1 MKDHAEDQAYPF
13 SSRWE
18 KTCALFDPTIS
29 IPRHAIESPDGAK
42 RVWFSRDW
50 RNYDNGAAVWTKE
63 YDKLG
68 YDLRSFNTAERD
80 ILQTLKLL
88 PNCYQLVEN
97 YDKTS
102 KLAPLDPKAQ
112 RSGSYIAM
120 TDMGPTAYDWLEWPV
135 RVGVERRR
143 LDNLFALPGNFIR
156 LALAGLRSLS
166 DIHDKNFVH
175 LDYRLPNVCLAPRGR
190 SIPCKDREGD
200 YLKIQLDW
208 HTLKAIDFGFSIARG
223 KTPYTL
229 LPPLEAATP
238 AARAL
243 IDEVEEIGRDKFNS
257 LTPTERNALKASDFS
272 DVQHNH
278 TFWTSHCPGALD
290 HLRAIDWREDC
301 YQFGIQLQKIREDAS
316 LLEFLDQN
324 RYLRNVG
331 EVISAIEKLPEKL
344 VALGQG
350 VTAYPALNST
360 EARQLEQERRD
371 TYRRLIRGLEI
382 AVRDMPADW
391 YSDEVL
397 IFRSDIVEPH
407 ADSAPQ
413 RTAVRQPA
421 RSFPWKKA
429 AAAAAAVAGT
439 ASGNLVAALMAVLMV
454 VLLGALASLLEWW
467 TKTSRTIDPL
477 VEVAQP
483 PQPVSPVSASDP
495 ASACL
500 KNGAWEA
507 ACGFAAYA
515 GGPVFRVL
523 GGNLSFSMGSPAT
536 EKDRDNDEGPQHL
549 VSFQRRF
556 ALAETEVSVANYL
569 ACVQDGGCREP
580 LWREAGSEYHY
591 QTGSNTW
598 YRDKNAHEADSP
610 ITGVSWN
617 DAKAYVA
624 WLSGKTRQ
632 TYTLPTEAQWEYAAR
647 GGQSGRWYFGDNESQ
662 LKDHAWYSD
671 NAGSKLHPVG
681 STRLNTHPWG
691 LKDMAGNAWEWV
703 EDCSHINYV
712 NAPANGYKAWE
723 GANGGDCDLRVFR
736 GGSWFDYER
745 NTRAANRDGYST
757 DVRHSDVSFRPSRM
771 LP

>member
-120 TDMGPTAYDWLEWPV
+120 TDMGPTAYDWLAWPV

-301 YQFGIQLQKIREDAS
+301 YQFGIQLQKIREDAR

-331 EVISAIEKLPEKL
+331 EVISAIEALPEKL

-350 VTAYPALNST
+350 VTAYPALNSS
-360 EARQLEQERRD
+360 EARQLEQERKD
-371 TYRRLIRGLEI
+371 TYRRLTRELEI

-397 IFRSDIVEPH
+397 IFRSDMESH
-407 ADSAPQ
+407 AGTDPPAPWLHKL
-413 RTAVRQPA
+413 
-421 RSFPWKKA
+421 PWKKVVIA
-429 AAAAAAVAGT
+429 AAGSTALFAALPSLQAWTKSMSFPPPVAQADLPAQAPAAPTKPHPTPEELAARRAAEEAAKAAKAAQAKATALAAWRKQAESIEQTAWWQRNAGKPTPAQLAWVRETQRLAKEYGELDTLIDLAALPCTGRAAPLIARSSTECGRHLTAVLQHADFAPDKQQGLLKQIIAILDARVYNHPPAQADTAFATAILPGLTALGGQVAPFAFHSSYIQGCVQQPVQLAAAGKQLET
-439 ASGNLVAALMAVLMV
+439 LLQRWPNIPAAREARR
-454 VLLGALASLLEWW
+454 LEWPE
-467 TKTSRTIDPL
+467 RL
-477 VEVAQP
+477 
-483 PQPVSPVSASDP
+483 
-495 ASACL
+495 
-500 KNGAWEA
+500 
-507 ACGFAAYA
+507 
-515 GGPVFRVL
+515 
-523 GGNLSFSMGSPAT
+523 
-536 EKDRDNDEGPQHL
+536 
-549 VSFQRRF
+549 QR
-556 ALAETEVSVANYL
+556 
-569 ACVQDGGCREP
+569 
-580 LWREAGSEYHY
+580 
-591 QTGSNTW
+591 
-598 YRDKNAHEADSP
+598 
-610 ITGVSWN
+610 
-617 DAKAYVA
+617 
-624 WLSGKTRQ
+624 
-632 TYTLPTEAQWEYAAR
+632 
-647 GGQSGRWYFGDNESQ
+647 GDN
-662 LKDHAWYSD
+662 L
-671 NAGSKLHPVG
+671 
-681 STRLNTHPWG
+681 
-691 LKDMAGNAWEWV
+691 
-703 EDCSHINYV
+703 CV
-712 NAPANGYKAWE
+712 NP
-723 GANGGDCDLRVFR
+723 
-736 GGSWFDYER
+736 
-745 NTRAANRDGYST
+745 
-757 DVRHSDVSFRPSRM
+757 
-771 LP
+771 